1 VLFLAVFYGIFTY
14 LVMKMRLQVGFS
26 RFYPITVISSLLDLI
41 GLSNALLPEVDL
53 ASGYRH
59 SNQSER
65 ESSIKRAPCDTG
77 WRMRDGRLN
86 SVALL

>member
-1 VLFLAVFYGIFTY
+1 MLVVFYGIFTY
-14 LVMKMRLQVGFS
+14 LAMKIRLQVGFS
-26 RFYPITVISSLLDLI
+26 WFYADNCDIFLI
-41 GLSNALLPEVDL
+41 GYQALLPENDL
-53 ASGYRH
+53 TSGYRH

-86 SVALL
+86 SAALL